1 MGWDIPLNS
10 GGPPRA
16 RPRSGQ
22 GPPGVR
28 TANHRGNRPC
38 PPAAGGQAR
47 DPAGAHVPALITSRD
62 DGRVSE
68 DRRTREQDPDR
79 PGGDGKQPRQRLR
92 LLLAIAVTLF
102 TLDLITKIVVVSQI
116 QPGEQI
122 PLIGDFVQL
131 VLVRNPGAAFSMAT
145 GMTWLLTLIA
155 AAVVIGVLRIGR
167 TLRSPLWAIG
177 LGGVLG
183 GAFGNLMDRL
193 FRAPG
198 PMQGHVVDFFSV
210 GSFPVFN
217 VADSSIVCGAILLVV
232 LTVFGFE
239 PDGTRY
245 HRNAPGA
252 DATTGTETS
261 GTGDTT
267 PSATAETTGP
277 ETTRPTETLGDPDPR
292 TPGAAAGPAA
302 RTGED
307 TAA

>member
-1 MGWDIPLNS
+1 MMV
-10 GGPPRA
+10 
-16 RPRSGQ
+16 
-22 GPPGVR
+22 GV
-28 TANHRGNRPC
+28 T
-38 PPAAGGQAR
+38 
-47 DPAGAHVPALITSRD
+47 
-62 DGRVSE
+62 E
-68 DRRTREQDPDR
+68 DRTREQDPDR
-79 PGGDGKQPRQRLR
+79 PSGDGYRPRQRLP
-92 LLLAIAVTLF
+92 LLLTIAVTLF
-102 TLDLITKIVVVSQI
+102 TLDLITKIVVVQQI
-116 QPGEQI
+116 QPGERI
-122 PLIGDFVQL
+122 SLIGDFVQL

-183 GAFGNLMDRL
+183 GAFGNLVDRL

-245 HRNAPGA
+245 KRNAPA
-252 DATTGTETS
+252 EDATASGATPPAPTRPGPDDDPGS
-261 GTGDTT
+261 GTGASPAPDRDE
-267 PSATAETTGP
+267 SARDP
-277 ETTRPTETLGDPDPR
+277 EPEAS
-292 TPGAAAGPAA
+292 AAPAA